1 MKRPAPTKQRNHVAL
16 ALYATGKFRPAVI
29 KDKRRKERDRP
40 KHQLHREANA

>member
-1 MKRPAPTKQRNHVAL
+1 MKRPAPPKQRNHVAL

-40 KHQLHREANA
+40 KHPARLTANA